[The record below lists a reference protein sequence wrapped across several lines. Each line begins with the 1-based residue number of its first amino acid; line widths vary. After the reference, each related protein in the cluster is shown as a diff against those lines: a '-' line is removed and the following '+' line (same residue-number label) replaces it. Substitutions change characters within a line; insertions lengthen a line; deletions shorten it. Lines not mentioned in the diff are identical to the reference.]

1 MHRAWYILRQ
11 LAMGLFDLLSKDK
24 RDERA
29 RSRNL
34 KQAVN
39 KYAQS
44 ADRMKALE
52 ALVDDGSDEAL
63 YGLLRRFGMMYDKT
77 IEDEQEK
84 EWVFESL
91 VAKGR
96 AALPA
101 VKKYLF
107 SAESI
112 SWPLR
117 VLDKIAENVDEE
129 IALVQEV
136 LERHEPGYER
146 DPTKKVQLLDHLGSL
161 KHARAAELAVPYL
174 KDMDEGVRY
183 TACEALLRQKN
194 ETVAREAML
203 ELFASDAEE
212 SLRLRLKIAEGF
224 VELGWLVQGH
234 RPGVEKKL
242 PEAFG
247 LDREGHIKRK
257 SAS

>member
-1 MHRAWYILRQ
+1 
-11 LAMGLFDLLSKDK
+11 MGLFDLLSKDK

-29 RSRNL
+29 RSRNIN
-34 KQAVN
+34 QAVN

-44 ADRMKALE
+44 VDRMKALQ
-52 ALVDDGSDEAL
+52 ALADDGSDEAL
-63 YGLLRRFGMMYDKT
+63 YGLLRRFGMMYDKS

-84 EWVFESL
+84 EWVFDTLCSK
-91 VAKGR
+91 AR
-96 AALPA
+96 SALPA

-107 SAESI
+107 AAESI

-117 VLDKIAENVDEE
+117 VLDKIALNGDEE
-129 IALVQEV
+129 IAFVQEV

-146 DPTKKVQLLDHLGSL
+146 DPTKKIQLLTHLGSL
-161 KHARAAELAVPYL
+161 KHPKAAELAVPYL

-183 TACEALLRQKN
+183 AASETLIRQKN
-194 ETVAREAML
+194 EALAREPLL
-203 ELFASDAEE
+203 ELFTSDAEE

-224 VELGWLVQGH
+224 AELGWLVQGF

-242 PEAFG
+242 PENFA

-257 SAS
+257 TTT

>member
-1 MHRAWYILRQ
+1 
-11 LAMGLFDLLSKDK
+11 MGLFDLLSKDK

-29 RSRNL
+29 RSKNI
-34 KQAVN
+34 KQAIN

-44 ADRMKALE
+44 LDRMKALQ

-63 YGLLRRFGMMYDKT
+63 YGLMRRFGLMYDKT

-117 VLDKIAENVDEE
+117 VLDKIAANADEE
-129 IALVQEV
+129 VAIVEEV
-136 LERHEPGYER
+136 MARHEPGYER
-146 DPTKKVQLLDHLGSL
+146 DPTKKMQLLSHLGAL
-161 KHARAAELAVPYL
+161 KQARSAELCAPYL
-174 KDMDEGVRY
+174 NDMDEGVRF
-183 TACEALLRQKN
+183 TAVEALVRQKN
-194 ETVAREAML
+194 EAVAREPLL
-203 ELFASDAEE
+203 ELFTSDAEE
-212 SLRLRLKIAEGF
+212 SLRIRIKIAEGF
-224 VELGWLVQGH
+224 AELGWLVQGF

-247 LDREGHIKRK
+247 LDREGHVKRK
-257 SAS
+257 QST

>member
-1 MHRAWYILRQ
+1 
-11 LAMGLFDLLSKDK
+11 MGLFDLLSKDK

-29 RSRNL
+29 RSKNVS
-34 KQAVN
+34 QAVN
-39 KYAQS
+39 KFAQS

-52 ALVDDGSDEAL
+52 ALAADGSDDAL
-63 YGLLRRFGMMYDKT
+63 YGLLRRFGMMYDKS

-84 EWVFESL
+84 EWVFETL

-101 VKKYLF
+101 VKRYLF

-117 VLDKIAENVDEE
+117 VLDKIAANTDEE
-129 IALVQEV
+129 IGLIQEV
-136 LERHEPGYER
+136 MERHEPGYER
-146 DPTKKVQLLDHLGSL
+146 DPTKKMQLLSHLGSI
-161 KHARAAELAVPYL
+161 KHARAPELAAPYL
-174 KDMDEGVRY
+174 KDMDEGVRF
-183 TACEALLRQKN
+183 TSVETLLRHKN
-194 ETVAREAML
+194 DAVAREPLL
-203 ELFASDAEE
+203 ELFTSDAEE
-212 SLRLRLKIAEGF
+212 SLRIRIKIAEGF
-224 VELGWLVQGH
+224 AEQGWLVQGF

-257 SAS
+257 NPT